1 MKKLLKEDPSKVLFL
16 DIDGVL
22 NSDNF
27 FTSKYH
33 DRLLLSRGEHG
44 VMHDPR
50 ACVLLGKIKKA
61 TNCKIVMS
69 SSWRNFYF
77 SKRKDAKFLAKPL
90 KKELKKNGIIIRD
103 KIAYESDDEYT
114 EKYLEWFSSENPEPF
129 KVEKLFDRG
138 LQIECYL
145 KRHPEIKKFVIFDD
159 SDVDLFLFG
168 EHFIQ
173 TNPIVGLTEE
183 DVKKAINL
191 LI

>member
-1 MKKLLKEDPSKVLFL
+1 MREDPSKVLFL

-114 EKYLEWFSSENPEPF
+114 EKYLKWFESENSEPF

-145 KRHPEIKKFVIFDD
+145 NRHPEIKKFVIFDD
-159 SDVDLFLFG
+159 SDIDLFLFG
-168 EHFIQ
+168 ERFIQ
-173 TNPIVGLTEE
+173 INPITGLTEE
-183 DVKKAINL
+183 DVKKAIDL
-191 LI
+191 LN